1 MTRECTP
8 EGERGSMTVVA
19 IAFTLVITMFGVV
32 GLGLAQWAVAAARL
46 SSAADIA
53 ALAGAQSSPDACATA
68 MRAAQANGTTLVD
81 CVVDGTD
88 VVATVQA
95 PAPPFAARVAT
106 LLGRSASVLQRSARA
121 GQQDV
126 EQPYGP

>member
-1 MTRECTP
+1 M
-8 EGERGSMTVVA
+8 
-19 IAFTLVITMFGVV
+19 TLVAVALLGVLSVFGVL

-53 ALAGAQSSPDACATA
+53 ALAGANAGGASGADPCA
-68 MRAAQANGTTLVD
+68 RAEAAAAANGTALVECLVD
-81 CVVDGTD
+81 GSD

-95 PAPPFAARVAT
+95 PAPPFATRVAA
-106 LLGRSASVLQRSARA
+106 LLGRETSVLQRSARA

-126 EQPYGP
+126 EQPDGS

>member
-1 MTRECTP
+1 MTL
-8 EGERGSMTVVA
+8 MAVA
-19 IAFTLVITMFGVV
+19 MLGVLSVIGVL

-53 ALAGAQSSPDACATA
+53 ALAGANAAADACG
-68 MRAAQANGTTLVD
+68 RAASAAAANGTALVT
-81 CVVDGTD
+81 CLVEGSD

-95 PAPPFAARVAT
+95 PAPPFATRVAT
-106 LLGRSASVLQRSARA
+106 LLGREASVLQRSARA

-126 EQPYGP
+126 EQPDGS